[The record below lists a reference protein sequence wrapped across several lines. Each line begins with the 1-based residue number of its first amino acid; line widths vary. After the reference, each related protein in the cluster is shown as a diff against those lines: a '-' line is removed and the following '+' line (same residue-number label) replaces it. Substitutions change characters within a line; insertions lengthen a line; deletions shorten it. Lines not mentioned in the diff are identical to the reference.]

1 MDFIVPLLEDL
12 GMGFVE
18 IGASFLERPDLF
30 DAMEKDAK
38 ELTDRVAA
46 RFMAGMLEYLDGLLR
61 ESSAIKEKYTIQCR
75 RERTLITTAG
85 DVTFHRTLFKEKCS
99 GKTTHI
105 LDGMVKLT
113 PHERFSPVAEAK
125 VLSEAEVHS
134 YQHAADAMKIGNQ
147 TVSKV
152 AVMDKVH
159 GIRNSIPEDDTPEGP
174 QKKCVEFLYIEADE
188 DHIHEQKG
196 GKEKSGS
203 FMGKLVYLF
212 EGKEDVCEGRRRLI
226 SPHYHGGLYPGRD
239 ENAVL
244 WSEVQRYIEA
254 HYNTDA
260 LRHVYISGD
269 GAGWI
274 KAGVDY
280 VDKSVFVADRF
291 HLMKYINRVA
301 RLTLDDENWVKQRFY
316 RYIYKNKLVA
326 AKKMLTRIQNSC
338 DNDAVVDEVRS
349 YLVNNWDAIHRA
361 FRDKNVLGC
370 SAEGHVSNVYAE
382 RMSSRPMGWSEDGC
396 DAMCRLRC
404 YVRNHGRE
412 KIIDLVRYRRE
423 LSMQAYMAT
432 GTDDAIPIQPVK
444 KHFTRDQLVSAAYE
458 ERMRTKIGGLTVKK
472 ALAIREQIGNI

>member
-1 MDFIVPLLEDL
+1 MDFIIPLLEDL

-18 IGASFLERPDLF
+18 IGGAFLEHPDQF
-30 DAMEKDAK
+30 DAMETNAK
-38 ELTDRVAA
+38 ELTDRAAA
-46 RFMAGMLEYLDGLLR
+46 RFMAGILEYMDDLIR
-61 ESSAIKEKYTIQCR
+61 ESGARKERFDIQR
-75 RERTLITTAG
+75 KRERTLITTAG
-85 DVTFHRTLFKEKCS
+85 DVTFRRTLFKSKED
-99 GKTTHI
+99 GKTQCL
-105 LDGMVKLT
+105 LDRQVRLT

-125 VLSEAEVHS
+125 VLSEAEAHS
-134 YQHAADAMKIGNQ
+134 YQYAAKAVQMGNQ

-159 GIRNSIPEDDTPEGP
+159 GIRNAILKDDDPKGQE
-174 QKKCVEFLYIEADE
+174 KKSVEILYIEADE

-196 GKEKSGS
+196 RNEKTGS

-212 EGKEDVCEGRRRLI
+212 EGKEDVCEGRRRLV
-226 SPHYHGGLYPGRD
+226 SPHYHGGLYLGRD
-239 ENAVL
+239 ENVML

-254 HYNTDA
+254 HYDTDA
-260 LRHVYISGD
+260 LRRVYISGD

-274 KAGVDY
+274 KAGINY

-291 HLMKYINRVA
+291 HLMKYINRIA
-301 RLTLDDENWVKQRFY
+301 RLMLDDESLVKQQFY
-316 RYIYKNKLVA
+316 KYIYKNQLSA
-326 AKKMLTRIQNSC
+326 AKKLLARIQDCC
-338 DNDAVVDEVRS
+338 DNDTVVEEVGS

-370 SAEGHVSNVYAE
+370 SAEGHVSNVYAD

-423 LSMQAYMAT
+423 LAMQEYLAT
-432 GTDDAIPIQPVK
+432 GTDDDIPVQPLK
-444 KHFTRDQLVSAAYE
+444 KRFSREQIISAAYE
-458 ERMRTKIGGLTVKK
+458 ERMRVKISGLTVKK
-472 ALAIREQIGNI
+472 TLAIREQIGNI

>member
-12 GMGFVE
+12 GMGFVD
-18 IGASFLERPDLF
+18 IGAAFLDRPDLF
-30 DAMEKDAK
+30 DVMEKDVK
-38 ELTDRVAA
+38 ELTDRAAA
-46 RFMAGMLEYLDGLLR
+46 RFMEGMLEYLDDLIR
-61 ESSAIKEKYTIQCR
+61 ESSARKNTYDIQR
-75 RERTLITTAG
+75 RRKRTLITTAG
-85 DVTFHRTLFKEKCS
+85 DVTFYRTLFKEKW
-99 GKTTHI
+99 GKRTI
-105 LDGMVKLT
+105 YLLDQKVKLT

-134 YQHAADAMKIGNQ
+134 YQHAADAMKVGNQ

-152 AVMDKVH
+152 AVMDKIH
-159 GIRNSIPEDDTPEGP
+159 GIRNAIPEDDKPSNE
-174 QKKCVEFLYIEADE
+174 KKSVKYLYIEADE

-196 GKEKSGS
+196 GKETSGS
-203 FMGKLVYLF
+203 FIGKLVYLF
-212 EGKEDVCEGRRRLI
+212 EGKEEVCEGRRRLL
-226 SPHYHGGLYPGRD
+226 SPHYHGGLYFGTE

-254 HYNTDA
+254 HYDTEA
-260 LRHVYISGD
+260 LRRVYISGD
-269 GAGWI
+269 GAPWI

-301 RLTLDDENWVKQRFY
+301 RLTLDDESWVKQRFY
-316 RYIYKNKLVA
+316 KYIYQNKLLA

-338 DNDAVVDEVRS
+338 DNDAVVEDVRS
-349 YLVNNWDAIHRA
+349 YLVNNWEAIHRA

-370 SAEGHVSNVYAE
+370 SAEGHVSSVYAD
-382 RMSSRPMGWSEDGC
+382 RMSSRPMGWSENGC

-423 LSMQAYMAT
+423 LAMQAYLAT
-432 GTDDAIPIQPVK
+432 GTEDMIPIQAPK
-444 KHFTRDQLVSAAYE
+444 TPYTKAQLISAAYE
-458 ERMRTKIGGLTVKK
+458 ERMRVKIGGLTVKK
-472 ALAIREQIGNI
+472 TLAIREQIGNI